1 MRGSGSLEQIA
12 WNVLGLEQEIMPD
25 RSRGR
30 VRWVVLKNREGGDL
44 GVADVF
50 SINGGDWSVK
60 LYDED
65 EEFIQSQKQ
74 QKQTV
79 TIKPKCFDDD
89 DPELGF

>member
-44 GVADVF
+44 GVADTF
-50 SINGGDWSVK
+50 SINNDDWSIIH
-60 LYDED
+60 YEDDE
-65 EEFIQSQKQ
+65 QYSNQPQ
-74 QKQTV
+74 QGKESV
-79 TIKPKCFDDD
+79 TIKPKCLDD
-89 DPELGF
+89 DPKLGF